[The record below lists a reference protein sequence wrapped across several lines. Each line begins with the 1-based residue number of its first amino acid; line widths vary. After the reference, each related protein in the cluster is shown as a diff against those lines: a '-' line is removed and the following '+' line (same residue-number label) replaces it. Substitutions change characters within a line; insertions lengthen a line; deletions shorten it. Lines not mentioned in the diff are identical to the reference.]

1 MIQNKQVSIWRG
13 SSEPPTLYHL
23 WFRNETELLRYDDKQ
38 NKWVIFLDG
47 SNLDK
52 KISQFFEVLSQITVN
67 GYSVMDSPELNGE
80 DIKINIEG
88 NYIKRDDTV
97 AEALATLDAL
107 MTTKVYG
114 Q

>member
-23 WFRNETELLRYDDKQ
+23 WLRNETELLRYDDQ
-38 NKWVIFLDG
+38 QSKWIVFLD
-47 SNLDK
+47 SANLDQ
-52 KISQFFEVLSQITVN
+52 KITQFLEMLSAVTVN
-67 GYSVMDSPELNGE
+67 GYHIMDSPELDGE
-80 DIKINIEG
+80 DIRIKFEG
-88 NYIKRDDTV
+88 NYLKDNQTID
-97 AEALATLDAL
+97 EALATLDAL

>member
-13 SSEPPTLYHL
+13 SQTPPTLYHIWL
-23 WFRNETELLRYDDKQ
+23 RNESELLRYDDQ
-38 NKWVIFLDG
+38 QAKWVIFLDG
-47 SNLDK
+47 NNLDK
-52 KISQFFEVLSQITVN
+52 KIMEFLEMLANVTVN
-67 GYSVMDSPELNGE
+67 GHAIMDSPELNGE